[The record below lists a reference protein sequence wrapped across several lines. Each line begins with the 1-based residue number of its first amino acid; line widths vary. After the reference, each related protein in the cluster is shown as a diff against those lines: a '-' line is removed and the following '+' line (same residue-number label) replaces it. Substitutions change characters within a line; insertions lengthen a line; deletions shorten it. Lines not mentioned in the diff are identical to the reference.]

1 MFLSFLLTQHKWRMF
16 KKSKGKHDSF
26 NTFLMNTFCYF
37 VFILFTNSEQVED
50 VEVFVETF
58 CFYIFIILF

>member
-1 MFLSFLLTQHKWRMF
+1 MILSFLLTQHKWRMF

-26 NTFLMNTFCYF
+26 NTFFMNTFCYF

-50 VEVFVETF
+50 
-58 CFYIFIILF
+58 I

>member
-50 VEVFVETF
+50 V
-58 CFYIFIILF
+58 